1 MNQVQP
7 DSVLRKCQVPN
18 GATHIL
24 IDHNQV
30 FFFLK
35 AKGEWPIRYYAGAG
49 RWNLYPTRQLAERD
63 LMSPRCLALPPPIE
77 GLERAQAKFNEH
89 DLRQIS
95 EALDLACDELHNQIA
110 TCPDVNLYAEDIKR
124 LREHQRELTELK
136 ARIYVNQPSG
146 LPPVDWEGYYT
157 RKGGTRWFWCVV
169 VAHDQGKAVIRTKSG
184 HYHAHSP
191 DEFEFSK
198 EPEGYRV

>member
-49 RWNLYPTRQLAERD
+49 KWNLYPTRQLAERD

-77 GLERAQAKFNEH
+77 GE
-89 DLRQIS
+89 
-95 EALDLACDELHNQIA
+95 
-110 TCPDVNLYAEDIKR
+110 
-124 LREHQRELTELK
+124 
-136 ARIYVNQPSG
+136 

-169 VAHDQGKAVIRTKSG
+169 VAHDQGRAVIRTKSG

>member
-1 MNQVQP
+1 MRYLCEHCGAGGASGKDTLNSPAAYNCHKCDRDECMWPEPVMLKLQDARRVAA
-7 DSVLRKCQVPN
+7 DSVFNKCQVPN

-35 AKGEWPIRYYAGAG
+35 AKGEGPIRYYAGAG
-49 RWNLYPTRQLAERD
+49 KWNLYPTRQLAERD

-77 GLERAQAKFNEH
+77 GE
-89 DLRQIS
+89 
-95 EALDLACDELHNQIA
+95 
-110 TCPDVNLYAEDIKR
+110 
-124 LREHQRELTELK
+124 
-136 ARIYVNQPSG
+136 

-184 HYHAHSP
+184 LYHAHSP